1 LTKIKQPNYQS
12 YSRSS
17 QF

>member
-1 LTKIKQPNYQS
+1 MKIKQPNHQS
-12 YSRSS
+12 HSRSS

>member
-1 LTKIKQPNYQS
+1 MKIKQPYHQS